1 MSYKNVDIAMKNLRF
16 TFLFLLCVFSTMLTA
31 QSFEGSKWLAS
42 IEDNRLV
49 SELSIPG
56 AHDAGTGE
64 GLLFVGGFG
73 KTQSLKL
80 SEMWDR
86 GVRAFDLRPAYDNKD
101 KELRIFH
108 GTIKTKVTFRKAL
121 EILAKKIDE
130 NPSEFAIVFLR
141 EEVEAEKNS
150 GLKLWPSLVGEAIE
164 SLGDKAALFVQGM
177 TVGDLRGKILFIS
190 RNAYSD
196 SDKGGVVSG
205 WTHDEKGT
213 SDARITSYSNGGSV
227 RLQVQDYYA
236 PTDDEKRYAKCT
248 AVLNF
253 ITLAGKAQKD
263 VWTVNFLSGYCST
276 WLGVSPVA
284 TTSGYKQNAAALHPI
299 LVDLL
304 SKRKVQERSPLGIIF
319 MDFAGADSVKGGISH
334 WSDYQTLGGR
344 LVQLIIEQN
353 FR

>member
-1 MSYKNVDIAMKNLRF
+1 MKKIGYV
-16 TFLFLLCVFSTMLTA
+16 LFLLLCCIGTQISA
-31 QSFEGSKWLAS
+31 QSFDGKRWMAS

-56 AHDAGTGE
+56 AHDAATGE
-64 GLLFVGGFG
+64 GLLFLGGFG

-80 SEMWDR
+80 AEMWNC
-86 GVRAFDLRPAYDNKD
+86 GVRAFDLRPAYDNK
-101 KELRIFH
+101 ELGIYH
-108 GTIKTKVTFRKAL
+108 GTIKTKVTFVEALDILVRKVY
-121 EILAKKIDE
+121 D
-130 NPSEFAIVFLR
+130 NPSEFAVVFLR
-141 EEVEAEKNS
+141 EEVEAERTSSRKH
-150 GLKLWPSLVGEAIE
+150 WPSLVGEAIE
-164 SLGDKAALFVQGM
+164 ALGDKAAFFVPGM

-190 RNAYSD
+190 RDAYTGTR
-196 SDKGGVVSG
+196 KGGVVSG
-205 WTHDEKGT
+205 WTHDELGT
-213 SDARITSYSNGGSV
+213 TDARITSYSNGESV

-299 LVDLL
+299 LIDLI
-304 SKRKVQERSPLGIIF
+304 SKRKDSERNPMGILF
-319 MDFAGADSVKGGISH
+319 MDFAGADSVKGGMSH
-334 WSDYQTLGGR
+334 WKDYKTLGGR

>member
-1 MSYKNVDIAMKNLRF
+1 MKRLRYMIL
-16 TFLFLLCVFSTMLTA
+16 TLLCGFSMMLAA

-42 IEDNRLV
+42 IEDSRLV
-49 SELSIPG
+49 SELSLPG
-56 AHDAGTGE
+56 AHDAATGE

-80 SEMWDR
+80 AEMWDC
-86 GVRAFDLRPAYDNKD
+86 GVRAFDLRPAYDD

-108 GTIKTKVTFRKAL
+108 GTIKTKVTFGKAL
-121 EILAKKIDE
+121 EILARKIDE
-130 NPSEFAIVFLR
+130 NPSEFAVVFLR

-150 GLKLWPSLVGEAIE
+150 GRKLWPSLVGDAIE
-164 SLGDKAALFVQGM
+164 ALGDKAAAFVPGM
-177 TVGDLRGKILFIS
+177 TVGDLRGKILVIS
-190 RNAYSD
+190 RNAYTGT
-196 SDKGGVVSG
+196 DKGGIVSG
-205 WTHDEKGT
+205 WTHDDKGT
-213 SDARITSYSNGGSV
+213 ADARITSYQNGESV
-227 RLQVQDYYA
+227 RLQLQDYYA
-236 PTDDEKRYAKCT
+236 PTDDAKRYAKCT

-304 SKRKVQERSPLGIIF
+304 SKRKVSERASLGIIF
-319 MDFAGADSVKGGISH
+319 MDFAGADNVKGGISH
-334 WSDYQTLGGR
+334 WSDYKTMGGR
-344 LVQLIIEQN
+344 LVQLIVEQN